1 MQKQVMGYHAMAK
14 PLLHSSQNK
23 RGAQTCWP
31 GLPTKKSAT
40 LQQKAAEWR
49 GRGGPTNE
57 ALSEAGHWGLDVGM
71 DVRYAVVRGDVSC
84 QSDRFGDENFG

>member
-1 MQKQVMGYHAMAK
+1 MGYHAMAK

-31 GLPTKKSAT
+31 GLHTTKSAT
-40 LQQKAAEWR
+40 PSTKKVAEWR
-49 GRGGPTNE
+49 GGGGRTDE

-71 DVRYAVVRGDVSC
+71 DVLYAVVRGDVSC
-84 QSDRFGDENFG
+84 QSDGFGDENFG